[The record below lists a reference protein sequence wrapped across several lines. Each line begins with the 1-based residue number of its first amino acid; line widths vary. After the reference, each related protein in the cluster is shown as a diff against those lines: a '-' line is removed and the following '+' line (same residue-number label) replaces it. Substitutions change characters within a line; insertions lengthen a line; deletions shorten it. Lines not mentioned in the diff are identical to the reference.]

1 MFPSTVAMDIAAG
14 NVGELAFDGPLNAQ
28 TAILNSADAANNV
41 VGRAFTHLA
50 AEGQV
55 TAGGAGVFAG
65 ILANPKAHASRG
77 TVAGG
82 TLAATL
88 TLANGET
95 GEFVQMTPGMF
106 VALPAAAAN
115 IGDQVIYATA
125 TGILATQAPGTAPGA
140 GNAIVPGAT
149 VVRYEKSGVAGLAVI
164 ALNGPALGTA
174 LPV

>member
-14 NVGELAFDGPLNAQ
+14 NVGELAFEGPLNAQ
-28 TAILNSADAANNV
+28 PAILNSADAANNV

-65 ILANPKAHASRG
+65 ILANPKAYASRG

-82 TLAATL
+82 TLAPTL

-95 GEFVQMTPGMF
+95 GEFVQMTPGIF
-106 VALPAAAAN
+106 VTLPAAAAN

-125 TGILATQAPGTAPGA
+125 TGILATQVPGTAPGA

-174 LPV
+174 VPV